1 MKPFQLAAIRQCC
14 RMIAVL
20 RCCRLSEGV
29 DIQDQAGTVQYLRA
43 IAEATESTAYSY
55 AILHCEMATALEKLT
70 AAQYLRLVAG
80 L

>member
-1 MKPFQLAAIRQCC
+1 MNPPELVAIRQCC
-14 RMIAVL
+14 RLLPVL
-20 RCCRLSEGV
+20 RCCHLSGGV
-29 DIQDQAGTVQYLRA
+29 DVQDQATTVKYMRA

-70 AAQYLRLVAG
+70 PAQYLRLVGG